1 MNRLWAKQLGLRL
14 KPRWWE
20 VWHYR
25 APKTKG
31 ERAIEAAAAITFA
44 ILAIVAYDTA
54 IKLVAAL
61 LDIAIE
67 YPAGGW

>member
-1 MNRLWAKQLGLRL
+1 MNRLWARHLGLRL

-25 APKTKG
+25 PAETKTEKVIQ
-31 ERAIEAAAAITFA
+31 AVAVYAAVIF
-44 ILAIVAYDTA
+44 AIVAYDTA

-61 LDIAIE
+61 LDIAIQ
-67 YPAGGW
+67 YPIGGW